1 MDLSVLIGLVIFLG
15 VVALF
20 LVFFISSA
28 LNFDDASTVDSL
40 PASAPKD
47 YGQKAEL

>member
-1 MDLSVLIGLVIFLG
+1 MDLSILIGLVIFLA

-28 LNFDDASTVDSL
+28 LNFDDASRVDR
-40 PASAPKD
+40 PPAPKNF
-47 YGQKAEL
+47 KEKSEH